1 MNTDARP
8 HFCRVRPPERRVRRG
23 FVLPVVLLVL
33 VLIAL
38 LAAAFSFEMNADL
51 AVTRGALHRF
61 QARQAADAGI
71 QRVMLLLRERR
82 LETDAWFNNPDELRR
97 VLVWRG
103 DLEPTDLGR
112 PDETEVENDRRPAFL
127 FSIVAD
133 DPADDE
139 INVRYGLTNEAGKLN
154 INTASRDQLR
164 ILITQVFPEAA
175 VEELVDALMDW
186 RDEDD
191 APGEHGAESAYY
203 ATLDPPYRPKNAP
216 FDTIE
221 ELLMVRGFT
230 AQILYGEDYDR
241 NGLLSPNE
249 NDGELSFPLD
259 DGDGELNRGLY
270 PYITVYS
277 RDFNTANDNKPRFYI
292 GKGIDGVREDLAEFF
307 SDEELDFIADA
318 LAADYSEEAS
328 SNGTGGEPSTSQP
341 SGGRGRNS
349 SRNAGGPTTRG
360 GTQNQMTEMYSLVD
374 LLKPVPQG
382 GGQSLPTPFTLE
394 DFHRILDRLS
404 LWIEPEQVGLIDV
417 NTAPAEVLR
426 CVPFLTAQMAD
437 DIVTQRAALDSTAKR
452 TPAWLLI
459 HNVVDEDTM
468 AEVIPFV
475 TTRGFQFEVESVGFA
490 THVGTVSRIQAVLQ
504 MRGPVAQIVYYRDL
518 TPLGIGYPLRLEDE
532 RKGGQPGVASAR

>member
-1 MNTDARP
+1 M
-8 HFCRVRPPERRVRRG
+8 RPPAGRVRRG

-38 LAAAFSFEMNADL
+38 LAASFSFEMNADL

-61 QARQAADAGI
+61 QTRQAADAGI

-82 LETDAWFNNPDELRR
+82 LETDAWYNNPDELRR

-103 DLEPTDLGR
+103 DLEPTDLGQ
-112 PDETEVENDRRPAFL
+112 PDATEVENDRRPAFL

-133 DPADDE
+133 DPANDE
-139 INVRYGLTNEAGKLN
+139 IEVRYGLTNEAARLN

-164 ILITQVFPEAA
+164 TLIAQVFPEAP
-175 VEELVDALMDW
+175 VEEMADALMDW

-216 FDTIE
+216 FDTVE

-270 PYITVYS
+270 PYVTVYS

-307 SDEELDFIADA
+307 SDEELDFIAAA
-318 LAADYSEEAS
+318 LAADYSEEAN
-328 SNGTGGEPSTSQP
+328 SNGAGGGASTSQP
-341 SGGRGRNS
+341 
-349 SRNAGGPTTRG
+349 TRG
-360 GTQNQMTEMYSLVD
+360 GSRNQMTEMYSLVD

-382 GGQSLPTPFTLE
+382 GGQWLPSPFTLE

-404 LWIEPEQVGLIDV
+404 LWIQPEQVGLVDV

-426 CVPFLTAQMAD
+426 CVPFLTAQMVD
-437 DIVTQRAALDSTAKR
+437 DIVAQRAALDSTAKR

-459 HNVVDEDTM
+459 HNVVDEGTM

-475 TTRGFQFEVESVGFA
+475 TARGFQFEVESVGFA

>member
-1 MNTDARP
+1 MSPRANL
-8 HFCRVRPPERRVRRG
+8 HFCRTQPPAGRVRRS

-33 VLIAL
+33 VLVAL
-38 LAAAFSFEMNADL
+38 LAASFSFEMNADL
-51 AVTRGALHRF
+51 AVTQGAFHRF

-82 LETDAWFNNPDELRR
+82 LETDAWYSNPDELRR
-97 VLVWRG
+97 ALVWRG
-103 DLEPTDLGR
+103 DLEPTELGL
-112 PDETEVENDRRPAFL
+112 PDSTEVENDRRPAFL

-133 DPADDE
+133 DPADDQ
-139 INVRYGLTNEAGKLN
+139 NVRYGLTNEAARLN
-154 INTASRDQLR
+154 INVASRDQLR
-164 ILITQVFPEAA
+164 TLITQIFPEAP

-191 APGEHGAESAYY
+191 IPGEHGAESAYY

-216 FDTIE
+216 FDTVE

-230 AQILYGEDYDR
+230 GQILYGEDYDR
-241 NGLLSPNE
+241 NGLLSANE
-249 NDGELSFPLD
+249 NDGDLSFPLD

-270 PYITVYS
+270 PYMTVYS
-277 RDFNTANDNKPRFYI
+277 RDYNTANDNKPRFYI
-292 GKGIDGVREDLAEFF
+292 GQGIDGIREDMAEYF
-307 SDEELDFIADA
+307 SEEELDFIAAA
-318 LAADYSEEAS
+318 LAADYSDEAN

-341 SGGRGRNS
+341 AGNRGRNT
-349 SRNAGGPTTRG
+349 RRG
-360 GTQNQMTEMYSLVD
+360 GTRVRMTTMYSLVD

-382 GGQSLPTPFTLE
+382 GGQWLPSPFGLE

-426 CVPFLTAQMAD
+426 CVPHLTAQMVD

-459 HNVVDEDTM
+459 HNVVDEETM

-490 THVGTVSRIQAVLQ
+490 THVGTVSRIQAALQ
-504 MRGPVAQIVYYRDL
+504 MRGPVAQIIYYRDL
-518 TPLGIGYPLRLEDE
+518 TPLGVGYPLRLEDE
-532 RKGGQPGVASAR
+532 RKGGQLGVASAR